1 MERRFESYRLSLFIF
16 LSYSKGARQMKGSK
30 ALRKITN
37 GAVSFVKHNSPT
49 ILTCIGAAGVV
60 GTAVL
65 TGKAVVKA
73 SKLLEEAKEEKGED
87 LTPMETL
94 QVAGPTYIPAVLTGV
109 ATITCIFGANALNK
123 KKQAAILSAYTL
135 LDRSYKDYK
144 EKVEELYGEGAGRNV
159 RNKLAK
165 DKYDEND
172 ISVDADKQLFYDEFS
187 ERYFESTMEKVLEA
201 EYELNHIIARDCG
214 VFLNEF
220 YELLGIGTVDY
231 GDYMGW
237 SSFALV
243 ETYWYCW
250 IEFEHTKVIMDD
262 GLECTIISMKQE
274 PIFDPENY

>member
-1 MERRFESYRLSLFIF
+1 
-16 LSYSKGARQMKGSK
+16 MKGSK
-30 ALRKITN
+30 ALQKFTN

-73 SKLLEEAKEEKGED
+73 SKLLEEAREEKGED
-87 LTPMETL
+87 LTPIEAL
-94 QVAGPTYIPAVLTGV
+94 QVTGPIYAPVVLTGV
-109 ATITCIFGANALNK
+109 ATITCIFGANTLNK
-123 KKQAAILSAYTL
+123 KKQTALMSVYAL

-144 EKVEELYGEGAGRNV
+144 EKVNELYGDVADRNV

-187 ERYFESTMEKVLEA
+187 ERYFESTMEKALEA

-214 VFLNEF
+214 AFLNEF
-220 YELLGIGTVDY
+220 YELLGIDAVDY

-237 SSFALV
+237 SSFKLA
-243 ETYWYCW
+243 ETYGYCW
-250 IEFEHTKVIMDD
+250 VDFEYTKVVMDD

>member
-1 MERRFESYRLSLFIF
+1 
-16 LSYSKGARQMKGSK
+16 MKGSK
-30 ALRKITN
+30 ALQKITN

-94 QVAGPTYIPAVLTGV
+94 RVAYPTYIPAVLTGV
-109 ATITCIFGANALNK
+109 ATIACIFGANTLNK
-123 KKQAAILSAYTL
+123 KKQAALLSAYTL

-144 EKVEELYGEGAGRNV
+144 EKVDGLYGEGSDRNV
-159 RNKLAK
+159 RNELAK
-165 DKYDEND
+165 DKYDDND
-172 ISVDADKQLFYDEFS
+172 ISVDDNKQLFYDEFS

-214 VFLNEF
+214 AFLNEF
-220 YELLGIGTVDY
+220 YELLGIDAVDY

-237 SSFALV
+237 SSFKLS
-243 ETYWYCW
+243 ETYGYCW
-250 IEFEHTKVIMDD
+250 VDFEHTKVVMDD

>member
-1 MERRFESYRLSLFIF
+1 
-16 LSYSKGARQMKGSK
+16 MKGSK
-30 ALRKITN
+30 ALQKITN
-37 GAVSFVKHNSPT
+37 GTVSFVKHNSPT
-49 ILTCIGAAGVV
+49 ILTCIGAVGVV

-109 ATITCIFGANALNK
+109 ATITCIFGANAMNK
-123 KKQAAILSAYTL
+123 KKQATLLSAYTL

-144 EKVEELYGEGAGRNV
+144 EKVDELYGEGSDRNV
-159 RNKLAK
+159 RNELAK
-165 DKYDEND
+165 DKYDETN
-172 ISVDADKQLFYDEFS
+172 ISVDDNKQLFYDEFS

-201 EYELNHIIARDCG
+201 EYELNHIITRDCG
-214 VFLNEF
+214 AFLNEF
-220 YELLGIGTVDY
+220 YELLGIDTVDY

-243 ETYWYCW
+243 EMHWYCW
-250 IEFEHTKVIMDD
+250 IEFEHTKVVMDD
-262 GLECTIISMKQE
+262 GLECIIISMKQE

>member
-1 MERRFESYRLSLFIF
+1 
-16 LSYSKGARQMKGSK
+16 MKGSK
-30 ALRKITN
+30 ALQKITN
-37 GAVSFVKHNSPT
+37 GTVSFVKHNSPT
-49 ILTCIGAAGVV
+49 ILTCIGAVGVV
-60 GTAVL
+60 GTAIL
-65 TGKAVVKA
+65 TGKAVLKA

-109 ATITCIFGANALNK
+109 ATITCIFGANTLNK
-123 KKQAAILSAYTL
+123 KKQAALLSAYTL

-144 EKVEELYGEGAGRNV
+144 EKVEELYGEGAGRNL
-159 RNKLAK
+159 RNELAK
-165 DKYDEND
+165 DKYDETN
-172 ISVDADKQLFYDEFS
+172 ISVDDDKQLFYDEFS

-214 VFLNEF
+214 AFLNEF
-220 YELLGIGTVDY
+220 YELLGIDAVDY
-231 GDYMGW
+231 GDYVGW

-243 ETYWYCW
+243 EMYWYCW
-250 IEFEHTKVIMDD
+250 IEFEHTKVVMDD

>member
-1 MERRFESYRLSLFIF
+1 
-16 LSYSKGARQMKGSK
+16 MKGSK
-30 ALRKITN
+30 ALQKITN
-37 GAVSFVKHNSPT
+37 SAVSFVKHNSPT

-60 GTAVL
+60 GTAIL
-65 TGKAVVKA
+65 TGKSVAKA
-73 SKLLEEAKEEKGED
+73 SKLLEEAKEEKGEV

-109 ATITCIFGANALNK
+109 ATIACIFGANTLNK
-123 KKQAAILSAYTL
+123 KKQAALLSAYTL

-144 EKVEELYGEGAGRNV
+144 EKVDGLYGEGSDRNV
-159 RNKLAK
+159 RNELAK
-165 DKYDEND
+165 DKYDDND
-172 ISVDADKQLFYDEFS
+172 ISVDDNKQLFYDEFS

-214 VFLNEF
+214 AFLNEF
-220 YELLGIGTVDY
+220 YELLGIDTVDY

-243 ETYWYCW
+243 KTYWYCW
-250 IEFEHTKVIMDD
+250 IEFEHTKVVMDD

>member
-1 MERRFESYRLSLFIF
+1 
-16 LSYSKGARQMKGSK
+16 MKGSK
-30 ALRKITN
+30 ALQKIAN

-109 ATITCIFGANALNK
+109 ATITCIFGANTKKK
-123 KKQAAILSAYTL
+123 KKQAALLSAYTL

-144 EKVEELYGEGAGRNV
+144 EKVDELYGEGSDRNV

-214 VFLNEF
+214 AFLNEF
-220 YELLGIGTVDY
+220 YELLGIDTVDY

-237 SSFALV
+237 SSFELAK
-243 ETYWYCW
+243 TYGYCW
-250 IEFEHTKVIMDD
+250 IDFEHTKATIDD
-262 GLECTIISMKQE
+262 GRECTIITMRQG
-274 PIFDPENY
+274 PMFDPENY